1 MLQRCMSCK
10 NRIIWL
16 NNSSGDLRRRIDGKL
31 QLGLLSII
39 NRKTLHK
46 KRSEARTSATTKRV
60 EDQKALKSLAVVGDT
75 TNAVQNWVD
84 NFLSNSVM
92 SASIVIGCILF
103 PSDQLLWMEELLSA
117 PNPPSLHEERA
128 VHFQSQRRKSKTSHP
143 APIVQKAYD
152 HLAEF
157 HALSNKAPNKHFQ
170 FELQLGQHEW
180 K

>member
-103 PSDQLLWMEELLSA
+103 PSDQLLWMEELLVCPSA
-117 PNPPSLHEERA
+117 NLIFKK
-128 VHFQSQRRKSKTSHP
+128 V
-143 APIVQKAYD
+143 
-152 HLAEF
+152 
-157 HALSNKAPNKHFQ
+157 N
-170 FELQLGQHEW
+170 
-180 K
+180 